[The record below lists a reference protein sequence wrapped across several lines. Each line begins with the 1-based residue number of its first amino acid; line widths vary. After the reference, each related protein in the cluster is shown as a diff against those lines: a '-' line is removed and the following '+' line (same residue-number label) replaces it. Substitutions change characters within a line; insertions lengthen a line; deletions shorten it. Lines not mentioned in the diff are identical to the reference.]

1 MRHKQA
7 MSGYGTAYACIHNK
21 PIIIIPRG
29 NMDRSL
35 AKYLAADRTEEEF
48 LEQLAFNEKMAELGR
63 LAVGMVHELNT
74 PLSVIVSAAQMVLRE
89 EGLSESVKEMVAR
102 IDVEAQR
109 LSQFTK
115 GLLSFSRKEDGAVA
129 EADVNQVLR
138 DVMSFLK
145 YDAQKRSV
153 AVVEEMTYDLPAV
166 AADSNRLKQIFINL
180 VMNAL
185 QVMENGGSLLL
196 KTTMADDREVEVE
209 IADTGCGIPQE
220 KLARIFDPFYTT
232 KAAGE
237 GTGLGLYI
245 TKSLVE
251 LLGGRISVRSEMG
264 EGTAFMVRLPL
275 A

>member
-1 MRHKQA
+1 
-7 MSGYGTAYACIHNK
+7 
-21 PIIIIPRG
+21 
-29 NMDRSL
+29 MDSAL
-35 AKYLAADRTEEEF
+35 AKYMAADRTEEEF

-74 PLSVIVSAAQMVLRE
+74 PLSVIVSAAQMVMRE
-89 EGLSESVKEMVAR
+89 EGLSDSVKEMVAR
-102 IDVEAQR
+102 IDMEAQR
-109 LSQFTK
+109 LSQFTR
-115 GLLSFSRKEDGAVA
+115 GLLSFSRRDDGTVA
-129 EADVNQVLR
+129 EVDVNLVLR

-153 AVVEEMTYDLPAV
+153 AVVEELSHDLPVV

-185 QVMENGGSLLL
+185 QVMENGGMLLL
-196 KTTMADDREVEVE
+196 RTTMTDDRSVEVE
-209 IADTGCGIPQE
+209 IADTGCGIPQD

-237 GTGLGLYI
+237 GTGLGLFI

-251 LLGGRISVRSEMG
+251 LLGGRISVRSTVG
-264 EGTAFMVRLPL
+264 KGTAFIVRLPL
-275 A
+275 V

>member
-1 MRHKQA
+1 
-7 MSGYGTAYACIHNK
+7 MSQ
-21 PIIIIPRG
+21 IIIPRG
-29 NMDRSL
+29 NMDSSL
-35 AKYLAADRTEEEF
+35 AKYMAADSNEEEF

-102 IDVEAQR
+102 IDMEAQR

-115 GLLSFSRKEDGAVA
+115 GLLSFSRREDGSVA

-153 AVVEEMTYDLPAV
+153 AVVEEMNYDLPAV

-185 QVMENGGSLLL
+185 QVMENGGALLL
-196 KTTMADDREVEVE
+196 KTTMADERSIEVE
-209 IADTGCGIPQE
+209 IADSGCGIPQD
-220 KLARIFDPFYTT
+220 KLSRIFDPFYTT

-237 GTGLGLYI
+237 GTGLGLSI
-245 TKSLVE
+245 CKKIVE
-251 LLGGRISVRSEMG
+251 LMGGSIRVESSPGKGSTFVF
-264 EGTAFMVRLPL
+264 TLPL
-275 A
+275 ERNSA

>member
-1 MRHKQA
+1 
-7 MSGYGTAYACIHNK
+7 MSQ
-21 PIIIIPRG
+21 IIIPRG
-29 NMDRSL
+29 NMDSAL
-35 AKYLAADRTEEEF
+35 AKYMAADRTEEEF

-89 EGLSESVKEMVAR
+89 EGLSDSVKEMVAR
-102 IDVEAQR
+102 IDMEAQR

-115 GLLSFSRKEDGAVA
+115 GLLSFSRKEDGSVA

-138 DVMSFLK
+138 EVMSFLK

-153 AVVEEMTYDLPAV
+153 AVVEEMSYDLSLV

-185 QVMENGGSLLL
+185 QVMENGGALLL
-196 KTTMADDREVEVE
+196 KTTMAGDRSVEVE
-209 IADTGCGIPQE
+209 IVDTGCGIPQD

-237 GTGLGLYI
+237 GTGLGLFI

-251 LLGGRISVRSEMG
+251 QLGGRISVRSAVG
-264 EGTAFMVRLPL
+264 EGTAFIVRLPL
-275 A
+275 V

>member
-1 MRHKQA
+1 MARL
-7 MSGYGTAYACIHNK
+7 MPVDDSN
-21 PIIIIPRG
+21 PIVTDMPRG
-29 NMDRSL
+29 NMDGSL
-35 AKYLAADRTEEEF
+35 AKYMAADRTEEEF

-74 PLSVIVSAAQMVLRE
+74 PLSVIVSAAQMILRE
-89 EGLSESVKEMVAR
+89 EELSESVKEMVAR
-102 IDVEAQR
+102 IDMEAQR

-115 GLLSFSRKEDGAVA
+115 GLLSFSRREDGTVA

-153 AVVEEMTYDLPAV
+153 AVVEEMNYDLPAV

-185 QVMENGGSLLL
+185 QVMENGGALLL
-196 KTTMADDREVEVE
+196 KTTMADERSIEVE
-209 IADTGCGIPQE
+209 IADTGCGIPQD

-232 KAAGE
+232 KAPGE
-237 GTGLGLYI
+237 GTGLGLFI

-251 LLGGRISVRSEMG
+251 LLGGRISVRSAEG
-264 EGTAFMVRLPL
+264 EGTAFIVRLPL